1 MESIKEIKRINK
13 IFIGKKTRCKKKL
26 LKKKEVQKSNN
37 RLRDSLLF
45 ENSTDFSSNNLMG
58 LEEKSDTILKI
69 PNLDEVK
76 IPSFL
81 NDINKYN
88 DINRRIKNY
97 YKSEKTLGSPELAK
111 IYLIDIKNL
120 YELKKKI

>member
-1 MESIKEIKRINK
+1 MKSIKDTKRINK
-13 IFIGKKTRCKKKL
+13 IFIGKKTRSKKKL
-26 LKKKEVQKSNN
+26 FKKKEVQKSNN
-37 RLRDSLLF
+37 RIKDSLLF
-45 ENSTDFSSNNLMG
+45 ETSTDLSSNNLMG

-97 YKSEKTLGSPELAK
+97 YKSEKALGSPELAK